1 MPEFNYIIADT
12 YSKCGLALELLTIN
26 HINKTKNWYKQCI
39 VVPNAV
45 APQSGARVG
54 QCPTVIYQGVQ
65 FFEVP
70 LKYATFDKLVSIMGP
85 HGIKVITG
93 KKFRDNR
100 LDRMM
105 NNYTLEIHNSLY
117 DADDNRHIIPPSNI
131 RKHLESLLEGIHFI
145 YRYNLDELMLS
156 FPEWHN
162 KGIHKLRHQALLNR
176 MTTFLQKKMIE
187 AYCNQGVITQ
197 MIHHCFNR
205 AEETEEKAEKN
216 LEEKGLDEIIEEV
229 KAYWYAPEKYQ
240 P

>member
-1 MPEFNYIIADT
+1 
-12 YSKCGLALELLTIN
+12 
-26 HINKTKNWYKQCI
+26 
-39 VVPNAV
+39 
-45 APQSGARVG
+45 
-54 QCPTVIYQGVQ
+54 
-65 FFEVP
+65 
-70 LKYATFDKLVSIMGP
+70 MGP

-93 KKFRDNR
+93 KKFRDNG
-100 LDRMM
+100 LHRMM
-105 NNYTLEIHNSLY
+105 NNYTQEFHDSLY
-117 DADDNRHIIPPSNI
+117 DSGDIRHIVPPSNI
-131 RKHLESLLEGIHFI
+131 RKHLESILEGIHFI

-187 AYCNQGVITQ
+187 AYCNQGILEN

-205 AEETEEKAEKN
+205 AEEKTEETEEKAEKN

>member
-12 YSKCGLALELLTIN
+12 YSKYGLALELLTIN

-39 VVPNAV
+39 VKPNAV
-45 APQSGARVG
+45 FCQRVE
-54 QCPTVIYQGVQ
+54 

-70 LKYATFDKLVSIMGP
+70 LKYATFDKLVSIMKP

-105 NNYTLEIHNSLY
+105 NNYTQEFNDSLY
-117 DADDNRHIIPPSNI
+117 DADDIRHIIPPSNI
-131 RKHLESLLEGIHFI
+131 RKHLESILEGIHFI
-145 YRYNLDELMLS
+145 YRYNLDDLMLS

-162 KGIHKLRHQALLNR
+162 KGIHKLRHKALLNR
-176 MTTFLQKKMIE
+176 MTFFLQKKMID
-187 AYCNQGVITQ
+187 AYCNQGILEN
-197 MIHHCFNR
+197 MIHQCFNR
-205 AEETEEKAEKN
+205 AEKTEEKT
-216 LEEKGLDEIIEEV
+216 EEKGLDEARVFSTPLPSPLLEDEV
-229 KAYWYAPEKYQ
+229 KAWLYAPEKYQ